1 MKVEITNENEPRKD
15 GDKSESFLSKD
26 ANQRSDSDGQHRD
39 FFQVL
44 YRTLSSAYCMLVIAV
59 YLVIVLNNFTKNRR
73 KSYPDMEPT
82 SLFLYLMGSSTVFL
96 LYILGHLARPPYSS
110 TNKRSHASSFL
121 RQGSVIFGVGS
132 LIFFS
137 LDSASHTVNYQCIGL
152 LRTVTGFTTIAFFTL
167 QVSSC
172 LNYIFFI
179 HLVIHKLC
187 QVITITF
194 YPRLNLTPHS
204 GVSHFGLMNLVA
216 TNVIIWI
223 KTVIKE
229 SLLEFHELKEET
241 NKSEHHYS
249 RHDHIHIVKRETW
262 NHFSHLIKRE
272 VEDDICNDS
281 EHFEVIFNIL
291 RASTPILFAFIIE
304 FVLIGATVF
313 FNMWANITD
322 EERAEQK
329 LDSNPRFPNPRAL
342 IKKTDWSNSLYGAAG
357 GLIIFCLNMIA
368 LGSFFQFYS
377 VESYLDEY
385 IEKIMRSFTNSLGII
400 AAAIGSVQ
408 VKKMVARE
416 EKEDFG
422 VDLFLLNLGAAFT
435 FVYMG
440 LSISIGTAQS
450 HDESFP
456 ASVLIVNGVLS
467 ICQIISQ
474 IILVNLL
481 LKHETKQHNDPH
493 AGRQMI
499 TFLVLM
505 NFSLWFVNTFE
516 LQKSKASL
524 VEAEVYGEFTW
535 VWLQRLTLPIVIF
548 FR

>member
-1 MKVEITNENEPRKD
+1 M
-15 GDKSESFLSKD
+15 
-26 ANQRSDSDGQHRD
+26 
-39 FFQVL
+39 
-44 YRTLSSAYCMLVIAV
+44 
-59 YLVIVLNNFTKNRR
+59 
-73 KSYPDMEPT
+73 
-82 SLFLYLMGSSTVFL
+82 
-96 LYILGHLARPPYSS
+96 
-110 TNKRSHASSFL
+110 
-121 RQGSVIFGVGS
+121 
-132 LIFFS
+132 
-137 LDSASHTVNYQCIGL
+137 
-152 LRTVTGFTTIAFFTL
+152 
-167 QVSSC
+167 
-172 LNYIFFI
+172 
-179 HLVIHKLC
+179 
-187 QVITITF
+187 ITITF
-194 YPRLNLTPHS
+194 YPRLNLTPQS

-229 SLLEFHELKEET
+229 SLLEFNEIKGET
-241 NKSEHHYS
+241 NKTDHHHS
-249 RHDHIHIVKRETW
+249 HHDHIHIVKRETW
-262 NHFSHLIKRE
+262 NHLSHLVKRE
-272 VEDDICNDS
+272 IEDDICDDS

-322 EERAEQK
+322 QHEAEQK
-329 LDSNPRFPNPRAL
+329 VELNPRFPNPRAL
-342 IKKTDWSNSLYGAAG
+342 IKKTDWSNSLYGAVA
-357 GLIIFCLNMIA
+357 GLIIFTFNMIA
-368 LGSFFQFYS
+368 LGSFFQFLS

-400 AAAIGSVQ
+400 AAVIGSVQ
-408 VKKMVARE
+408 VKKMVSRE

-422 VDLFLLNLGAAFT
+422 SDLFLLNLGAAFT

-440 LSISIGTAQS
+440 LGISVGTAHS

-456 ASVLIVNGVLS
+456 ASVLIVNGALS

-481 LKHETKQHNDPH
+481 LKHETKKDDDQH

-516 LQKSKASL
+516 LQKSKASV
-524 VEAEVYGEFTW
+524 VEAEVYGKFTW